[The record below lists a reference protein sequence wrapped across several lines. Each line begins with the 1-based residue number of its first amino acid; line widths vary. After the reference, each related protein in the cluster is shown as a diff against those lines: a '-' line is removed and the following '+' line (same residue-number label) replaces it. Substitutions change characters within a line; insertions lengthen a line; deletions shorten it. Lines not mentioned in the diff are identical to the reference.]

1 MLLVYT
7 IRAIFVY
14 DISFNSS
21 CNSNGTPCRV
31 ALNRMQQEWFHCQ
44 LSPCSQKNTPAMASS
59 FINFCS
65 WAESMLFH
73 KRKKLCQSSPWWDM
87 FSASNNA
94 IFALLIPQWVS
105 LKYLVF
111 VSIFPLFDLSRS
123 FTISCCLTCEQQAR
137 RMSILQKYSKQKIVG
152 QRVLRPFSIHNVKW
166 LCMFKTTEQVFPYM
180 LKKLITWQKQ
190 ELTMWLLQ
198 AYVQWGKNI
207 LLEASHLI
215 LLP

>member
-1 MLLVYT
+1 MYRRSAVRQLGIFSWRVRNGRAVRGVELKIVEVT
-7 IRAIFVY
+7 NSIFADIRA
-14 DISFNSS
+14 
-21 CNSNGTPCRV
+21 
-31 ALNRMQQEWFHCQ
+31 
-44 LSPCSQKNTPAMASS
+44 
-59 FINFCS
+59 
-65 WAESMLFH
+65 
-73 KRKKLCQSSPWWDM
+73 SSPEPLVRHLTSTEQTHSLKVWQPFTTYIHTGNMWDINDVWDM